1 MQCPPP
7 GCQYAT
13 PAAWQKRRPYPP
25 CIHRGK
31 RGRLAALV
39 AAAAAAAVPLTAGS
53 ESAIDTA
60 LSAESQL
67 IETTVVRR
75 SIAAA
80 AIGNCLEWF
89 DFGIYGYLAATI
101 GHVFFPS
108 ASDSVSLLSS
118 FAAFAVAF
126 LVRPLGGFF
135 FGPLGDRIGRTRVL
149 AITIITMSV
158 GTLAVGLLPGYA
170 EIGVWAPIALV
181 AARLVQ
187 GFSAGGEYGGA
198 ATFAVENSP
207 DDRRGFLASWLDFG
221 TLSGYSI
228 GALIVTA
235 LTLTLPADAM
245 SSWGWRVPFLLAGPI
260 GLFGLYMRLKLEDGP
275 AWQQVSLDD
284 EVPHAPIRETVRDNW
299 RLILLCI
306 GLVLILN
313 VAYYEVLSYMPS
325 YLTEELGI
333 SSTVSLLAIVGV
345 MVGMMAFAPM
355 LGHLSDKMGRR
366 LVLAVACGGFIT
378 LSWPAFSLM
387 QTGTTPALVAGL
399 AILGLLTVMLAG
411 IMPST
416 LPAIFPTRT
425 RYTGFAIA
433 YNLSTSLFGG
443 TAPFVVQWLLT
454 VTGNRHMPAYYLMG
468 AAAIAL
474 IPVAIMRESA
484 GVPLPGARAQHT
496 AGSG

>member
-1 MQCPPP
+1 MAASIT
-7 GCQYAT
+7 GSANTAT
-13 PAAWQKRRPYPP
+13 VPRPAVKEPVIDIAQSPE
-25 CIHRGK
+25 
-31 RGRLAALV
+31 AQFVEA
-39 AAAAAAAVPLTAGS
+39 
-53 ESAIDTA
+53 SA
-60 LSAESQL
+60 
-67 IETTVVRR
+67 VRR
-75 SIAAA
+75 SITAA

-89 DFGIYGYLAATI
+89 DFGIYGYLAVTI

-108 ASDSVSLLSS
+108 ESDSASLLSS

-149 AITIITMSV
+149 AITIITMSA

-235 LTLTLPADAM
+235 LTLTLPPEAM
-245 SSWGWRVPFLLAGPI
+245 TSWGWRVPFLLAGPI
-260 GLFGLYMRLKLEDGP
+260 GLFGLYLRLKLEDGP

-313 VAYYEVLSYMPS
+313 VAYYEVLSYLPS

-333 SSTVSLLAIVGV
+333 PGSTALFAIVGV
-345 MVGMMAFAPM
+345 MLGMMIFAPM
-355 LGHLSDKMGRR
+355 LGHLSDKIGRR
-366 LVLAVACGGFIT
+366 LVLAAACVGFIT

-387 QTGTTPALVAGL
+387 QTGSTLALVAGL

-443 TAPFVVQWLLT
+443 TAPFVVQWLLST
-454 VTGNRHMPAYYLMG
+454 TGNRHMPAYYLMG

-496 AGSG
+496 AGG